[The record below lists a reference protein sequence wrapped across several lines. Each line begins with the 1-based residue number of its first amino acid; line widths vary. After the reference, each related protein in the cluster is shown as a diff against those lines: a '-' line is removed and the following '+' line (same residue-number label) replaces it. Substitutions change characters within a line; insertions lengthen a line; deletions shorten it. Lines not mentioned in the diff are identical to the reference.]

1 MIAACSSDD
10 TVPAM
15 ETPASIEQQQ
25 RDRAPYYILSQQRE
39 IKKRLKDPESAQFR
53 NSAFYNSKVPVVCGE
68 VNSKNGF
75 GGYTGFQRFIRNGS
89 WRDEQGVG
97 AAVYSIKAL
106 RRDDKMPGG
115 D

>member
-75 GGYTGFQRFIRNGS
+75 GGYTGFQRF
-89 WRDEQGVG
+89 V
-97 AAVYSIKAL
+97 AAGKVVVVESEMARGEMNKVWAQL
-106 RRDDKMPGG
+106 CTQ
-115 D
+115 